1 MFSAVETFE
10 KAPPKFL
17 DESST
22 TNPDDL
28 CPHGTFRIDGYAIL
42 RILRTNFFF
51 YIINILSVK

>member
-51 YIINILSVK
+51 FI